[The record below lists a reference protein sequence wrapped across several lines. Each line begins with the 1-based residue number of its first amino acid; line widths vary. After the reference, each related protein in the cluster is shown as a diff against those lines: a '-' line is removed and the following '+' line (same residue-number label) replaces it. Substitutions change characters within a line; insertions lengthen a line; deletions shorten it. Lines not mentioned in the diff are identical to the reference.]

1 MIWTFFF
8 LTQTDSENEKERR
21 SDVKSSKLAKLK
33 RRSKQSGRKAT
44 KMAKKRTKKATSEA
58 LSVGSSSKEA
68 GDRQMVDGP
77 DELSGLHLVS
87 DGDGSIPSPSTSS
100 SGLGLS
106 FHSQFDPE
114 EHEGQPSGCKR
125 AVSSAHQPSP
135 CGAVL
140 QVLACIMESSLN

>member
-1 MIWTFFF
+1 M
-8 LTQTDSENEKERR
+8 
-21 SDVKSSKLAKLK
+21 KSSKLAKLK

-68 GDRQMVDGP
+68 GDRQMVDDP

-114 EHEGQPSGCKR
+114 EHEDSRVAAKELFR
-125 AVSSAHQPSP
+125 LLISP
-135 CGAVL
+135 LPVE
-140 QVLACIMESSLN
+140 QFYRY